1 MTTYRIS
8 QLAER
13 SGVRATTLRFYECF
27 FVIRSERVVQIRVVC

>member
-13 SGVRATTLRFYECF
+13 AEPEAIEGGPRVHLPTELAGGVTE
-27 FVIRSERVVQIRVVC
+27 